1 MEKVISLVSEKS
13 TLKIFLVDL
22 LILSFIYFLPAISH
36 LFAFPIYYLD
46 PMRIALVFALIFT
59 SKRNAFLIAISLPL
73 YSFLISS
80 HPSVLKSILLAVE
93 LTINLG
99 LFYLIKDK
107 INNLFIS
114 FFVSVIISKVVY
126 YLLKFS
132 FINFGMLND
141 KLISTPIVFQI
152 AAAIILSFPIYL
164 LGKKNNLIN

>member
-1 MEKVISLVSEKS
+1 MEKVISLVWEKS

-46 PMRIALVFALIFT
+46 PMRIALVFVLIFT
-59 SKRNAFLIAISLPL
+59 SKRNAFLIALSLPL
-73 YSFLISS
+73 FSFLISS
-80 HPSVLKSILLAVE
+80 HPSVVKSLLLAFE
-93 LTINLG
+93 LTINLV
-99 LFYLIKDK
+99 LFYLIKNK

-141 KLISTPIVFQI
+141 NLISMPILFQI
-152 AAAIILSFPIYL
+152 SATLGLSFTIYL
-164 LGKKNNLIN
+164 IGKKNNLIN

>member
-1 MEKVISLVSEKS
+1 
-13 TLKIFLVDL
+13 
-22 LILSFIYFLPAISH
+22 
-36 LFAFPIYYLD
+36 
-46 PMRIALVFALIFT
+46 MRIALVFALIFT
-59 SKRNAFLIAISLPL
+59 SKRNAFLIALSIPL
-73 YSFLISS
+73 FSFLISS

-126 YLLKFS
+126 YLLKFF

-152 AAAIILSFPIYL
+152 ASAIILSFTIYL

>member
-59 SKRNAFLIAISLPL
+59 SKRNAFLIALSIPL
-73 YSFLISS
+73 FSFLISS

-126 YLLKFS
+126 YLLKFF

-152 AAAIILSFPIYL
+152 ASAIILSFTIYL